1 MDSDSMKRLRV
12 CVVGCGRAFQ
22 LFHSPALARSS
33 RWELAAACD
42 PAPERLELVQR
53 RHPNVR
59 CFASL
64 DEVPGDLSLDAALIA
79 TPPGSHATLA
89 GEAIARGLA
98 VLVEKPMALNADEA
112 RRLAAAAQAAGS
124 IVRVGFNRRFRRN
137 YVELR
142 DRVARLPSMALE
154 SLQYVWLADAARW
167 YPALDADV
175 ELGAVEQLVHDLGS
189 HQADLFAW
197 LTGQRIVEI
206 EALSPHAG
214 ARQGDTV
221 EYRATFEDGRTA
233 CGVVGYGA
241 RYRERVRVVA
251 ADRVLSASPGGL
263 LRVRS
268 RTKGYLD
275 LVERPLEVAHSG
287 WSRLRRCPSMTA
299 ESFLLQLDSFADAA
313 LRRTPSAATAA
324 ATDMATEADGLRA
337 VLAVEACLRSM
348 ESGRAEAVER

>member
-1 MDSDSMKRLRV
+1 MNPLRL

-22 LFHSPALARSS
+22 LFHSPALARSR

-42 PAPERLELVQR
+42 PLPERLELVRR
-53 RHPNVR
+53 RHPDVR
-59 CFASL
+59 CFTSL
-64 DEVPGDLSLDAALIA
+64 GDVPDDLSLDAALIA
-79 TPPGSHATLA
+79 TPPRSHATLA

-98 VLVEKPMALNADEA
+98 VLIEKPMALDAEEA
-112 RRLAAAAQAAGS
+112 RRLASVARAAGS

-142 DRVARLPSMALE
+142 DRVASLPATALE

-167 YPALDADV
+167 SPAPDADV
-175 ELGAVEQLVHDLGS
+175 ELGALEQLVHDLGS
-189 HQADLFAW
+189 HQVDLFAW
-197 LTGQRIVEI
+197 LTGRRIVEI

-221 EYRATFEDGRTA
+221 EYRATFEDGLTA
-233 CGVVGYGA
+233 LGVVGYGA

-251 ADRVLSASPGGL
+251 ADRVLSVSPGGL
-263 LRVRS
+263 LRVPS
-268 RTKGYLD
+268 RARGYLD
-275 LVERPLEVAHSG
+275 LVERPLEVAHLG
-287 WSRLRRCPSMTA
+287 WSRLRGRPSMTA

-313 LRRTPSAATAA
+313 LKRTSAAV
-324 ATDMATEADGLRA
+324 TDMATDADGLGA